1 MDERDDRNPLDE
13 DLTLHDQRSPL
24 VSDEPA
30 ILEEVKIEEV
40 GIDGM
45 CGVY

>member
-1 MDERDDRNPLDE
+1 MDDREEKSRLDE
-13 DLTLHDQRSPL
+13 LSATDFSDLATN
-24 VSDEPA
+24 DEPF

>member
-1 MDERDDRNPLDE
+1 MDDREEKSRLDE
-13 DLTLHDQRSPL
+13 LAPTDFSDLATN
-24 VSDEPA
+24 DEPL